1 MRLTQRVLDILKTI
15 QVTGNQTTMP
25 QLERDDYV
33 AVNKALECLGGK
45 WNRKAKAHVWEHDP
59 NDVLADAVLTG
70 EVRDFKKELQFFPTP
85 VALAHRMVEM
95 ADITAGDR
103 VLEPSCGNGAILR
116 AIRAH
121 IGVCD
126 LVGVEINPAMAS
138 ATFAVHA
145 KSDIRCADFLTCN
158 GDLGKFDRV
167 VMNPP
172 FSRGQDI
179 AHVRH
184 AYGMLNDGGRLVA
197 ITAPG
202 WTFRNDKKH
211 TEFRSW
217 VEKLPSFECHDL
229 DSGTFKES
237 GTMVATKLV
246 VMDK

>member
-1 MRLTQRVLDILKTI
+1 MRLSDKVLEILKT
-15 QVTGNQTTMP
+15 VTIDGNVAKMP
-25 QLERDDYV
+25 QLARPDYV

-45 WNRKAKAHVWEHDP
+45 WNRKAGGHVFDCDP
-59 NDVLADAVLTG
+59 NDPIADAVATG

-85 VALAHRMVEM
+85 ESLATRMVEL
-95 ADITAGDR
+95 ADLTAGDR
-103 VLEPSCGNGAILR
+103 ILEPSFGNGSILR
-116 AIRAH
+116 AIRSH
-121 IGVCD
+121 IGICESI
-126 LVGVEINPAMAS
+126 GVEINPKMVADVKRDNYAREV
-138 ATFAVHA
+138 F
-145 KSDIRCADFLTCN
+145 CADFLTCN
-158 GDLGKFDRV
+158 GELGMFDRI

-172 FSRGQDI
+172 FTRGQDI

-211 TEFRSW
+211 TEFREW
-217 VEKLPSFECHDL
+217 VEALPAFECHDL